1 MSLAPIGLSTY
12 SRLSHL
18 KQTIEAL
25 KANTLA
31 KESDLYIFSDGAKP
45 GNERKIDAVRKYIDT
60 INGFKNVH
68 VFKRTENS
76 RVRNNRDG
84 ISELLEGYGKC
95 IYLEEDI
102 VTAPG
107 FLRFMNDSLE
117 VFEKDEKI
125 FSISGY
131 SPPINVPADYVPD
144 IFLLRR
150 ACAWGM
156 GLWHD
161 RFKEISYLD
170 NAEVLNRFSNTRQVE
185 ELTKYGE
192 DLLNMILLDAAGKMD
207 ALDVKIFYYQFL
219 NEKYTIYPKKSLTNN
234 IGLDGSGTHCVQTNK
249 FDVDL
254 WDRSE
259 FEINGDVDPPVMRI
273 LPQNNVLII
282 PILIL

>member
-12 SRLSHL
+12 SRLLHL
-18 KQTIEAL
+18 KQTIKAL

-45 GNERKIDAVRKYIDT
+45 GDEKKVDAIRKYVDT

-68 VFKRTENS
+68 VFKKTQNS
-76 RVRNNRDG
+76 RIRNNRDG
-84 ISELLEGYGKC
+84 IFELLENYGKC

-107 FLRFMNDSLE
+107 FLKFMNESLN
-117 VFEKDEKI
+117 FYEKDEKI

-131 SPPINVPADYVPD
+131 SPPISIPADYIPE
-144 IFLLRR
+144 IYLLRR

-156 GLWHD
+156 GIWHD
-161 RFKEISYLD
+161 RFKKISYLD
-170 NAEVLNRFSNTRQVE
+170 NAEVLKRFSNNKEVE
-185 ELTKYGE
+185 ELSKYGE

-219 NEKYTIYPKKSLTNN
+219 NEKYTIYPRKSLVKN
-234 IGLDGSGTHCVQTNK
+234 IGHDGSGIHCVQTNK

-254 WDRSE
+254 WDKIR
-259 FEINGDVDPPVMRI
+259 V
-273 LPQNNVLII
+273 
-282 PILIL
+282 